1 MTDKDRIVLSKNIIY
16 LVGSEDVIQES
27 AKTPALPV
35 FSDLIVRFLSEL
47 SKEILGIKGIR
58 EHTDVMSY
66 AYWIR
71 RASLERAEETVYD
84 KEMRIGRGVA
94 FHIAPSNVPVNFAV
108 SMTSSLLAGNI
119 TIVRVSNKEFEEVD
133 IICSSI
139 KKVLEKE
146 EFTKLKHY
154 ICIIRYDHSD
164 EITAY
169 LSSICDVR
177 IIWGGNRT
185 IEQIRKYPIP
195 PRAIEMCF
203 ADRHSIAVIQPDEY
217 LYYISEKDADG
228 KIKKE
233 NGENVI
239 DTDKLI
245 EVARKFYTDTYYS
258 DQNACSSPRIVVWLR
273 DGRLNDES
281 YEAVRSLFWAVLAK
295 MVYQRYDMQPI
306 QGIDKY
312 SRFTELAMKKDD
324 VRLYD
329 FKNCFLPEDLK
340 YANNKLVVVDV
351 DSLDVVSIGENPDG
365 LVKTDGTTRSKKIEI
380 DKSVNHETIMDYKM
394 SGGYFFQYTAESLD
408 DIIPIMGKMCQTIA
422 VLGIDKKE
430 VVDFVMNTGVRGVDR
445 VVDIG
450 DTMGLEF
457 TWDGFKMIEQ
467 MSRVMY
473 IYIKS
478 RSFSKKDEFGDLQG
492 VCRL

>member
-1 MTDKDRIVLSKNIIY
+1 MTSKDRIALKKNIKY
-16 LVGSEDVIQES
+16 LVGSEEVIQES

-47 SKEILGIKGIR
+47 SKEILGIKKIR

-133 IICSSI
+133 IICSAI
-139 KKVLEKE
+139 NKILEEE
-146 EFTKLKHY
+146 EFAKLKHY

-169 LSSICDVR
+169 ISSKCDVR

-203 ADRHSIAVIQPDEY
+203 ADRHSIAVIKPDEY

-239 DTDKLI
+239 DADKLI

-281 YEAVRSLFWAVLAK
+281 YEAAKSLFWATLAK

-324 VRLYD
+324 VRLCNLKEY
-329 FKNCFLPEDLK
+329 FYLEDSK
-340 YANNKLVVVDV
+340 YANNKLLVVDV
-351 DSLDVVSIGENPDG
+351 DSLDVAPIDG
-365 LVKTDGTTRSKKIEI
+365 DSDGFVKTDDKARIET
-380 DKSVNHETIMDYKM
+380 DKSVDYETIMDYKM

-430 VVDFVMNTGVRGVDR
+430 VVDFVSNTGVRGVDR

-467 MSRVMY
+467 MSRVVY
-473 IYIKS
+473 IY
-478 RSFSKKDEFGDLQG
+478 QQ
-492 VCRL
+492 